1 MKDMQTKIV
10 MIGILLSTG
19 IMLRAQDNGG
29 CEDCPAFNAGGK
41 VEVRGVKER
50 IIGDL
55 SQPVAVRVRT
65 LIQQMT
71 LAEKVAQLAE
81 ELIEQY
87 KAEHNGECPPK
98 VTINLWAVECIRNE
112 GTMEAQALSLLGVRP
127 VYNASNQVVGLE
139 LIPQHELKRP
149 RVDVVFAPSGLYR
162 DIFPELMALLDKAVS
177 LARSADEKDNFVRE
191 HILESEDK
199 LKQLG
204 VQEDSLARRI
214 ASVRLFTT
222 PSGAYGTG
230 VSGTVQASGT
240 WEDEKDVAEVY
251 FDKMSHLYGQ
261 GFWGTKVEDEYT
273 YLPKGFSKTVYK
285 HRHLHPCS

>member
-1 MKDMQTKIV
+1 
-10 MIGILLSTG
+10 
-19 IMLRAQDNGG
+19 
-29 CEDCPAFNAGGK
+29 
-41 VEVRGVKER
+41 
-50 IIGDL
+50 
-55 SQPVAVRVRT
+55 
-65 LIQQMT
+65 MT
-71 LAEKVAQLAE
+71 CRLGEQLAE

-127 VYNASNQVVGLE
+127 VYNASNQVIGLE

-204 VQEDSLARRI
+204 VQEDSLAR
-214 ASVRLFTT
+214 ASLRYVCLRPLRVLMAPGLVGRCRLRE
-222 PSGAYGTG
+222 PGRMKR
-230 VSGTVQASGT
+230 T
-240 WEDEKDVAEVY
+240 WRK
-251 FDKMSHLYGQ
+251 FIL
-261 GFWGTKVEDEYT
+261 T
-273 YLPKGFSKTVYK
+273 
-285 HRHLHPCS
+285 R

>member
-1 MKDMQTKIV
+1 
-10 MIGILLSTG
+10 
-19 IMLRAQDNGG
+19 
-29 CEDCPAFNAGGK
+29 
-41 VEVRGVKER
+41 
-50 IIGDL
+50 
-55 SQPVAVRVRT
+55 
-65 LIQQMT
+65 MT
-71 LAEKVAQLAE
+71 CRLGEQLAE

-98 VTINLWAVECIRNE
+98 VTINLWVVECIRNE

-199 LKQLG
+199 LKQLEQLPDSCAASADCLERQRA
-204 VQEDSLARRI
+204 VFEQYHVFSLAM
-214 ASVRLFTT
+214 VD
-222 PSGAYGTG
+222 G
-230 VSGTVQASGT
+230 VISKLRSY
-240 WEDEKDVAEVY
+240 EDRTLRAEIQDSPEEMLKLVEKY
-251 FDKMSHLYGQ
+251 FHCG
-261 GFWGTKVEDEYT
+261 
-273 YLPKGFSKTVYK
+273 
-285 HRHLHPCS
+285 